1 MKMKL
6 ICLILT
12 LLFQSFMIS
21 AESEIERLEKLVNDL
36 LENNE
41 YLNSEMSDLK
51 STIQVSCPIC
61 KS

>member
-1 MKMKL
+1 
-6 ICLILT
+6 
-12 LLFQSFMIS
+12 MIS

-51 STIQVSCPIC
+51 NTIQVSPFLFVKV
-61 KS
+61 KSK